1 MANLETY
8 EEVEEELKKFGFK
21 SANDK
26 GCWDFI
32 HEETGNLMCFLS
44 ITHVHDFISGIRYG
58 ILFQKTKKTKG

>member
-8 EEVEEELKKFGFK
+8 EEVVEELKGFGFK
-21 SANDK
+21 PANDD

-58 ILFQKTKKTKG
+58 IHIQKAKG